1 MLNIIQNTF
10 LLIKVWKYKKLFQK
24 WCTLETSRWWYYAT
38 LLVFR
43 CTLSLDTRIFHDL
56 YSEINYTQNY
66 FWMILTSIPP
76 SDHFRAEQQHRL
88 ILSIKAP
95 LDQEDLF
102 QPSNCTTQI
111 KRGSNKYM
119 QQKVAFFIMPPTFP
133 NAGTLENAKTPWVPD
148 IKEGTTTVF
157 LCAKNTLLD
166 SKGLVLFFW
175 FTIECY
181 HSRSFKLIQIE
192 KKIELFIDFTT
203 IILKIYKQHLPF
215 VVYDR
220 NQLDRNWKP
229 KARCRSFFP
238 KN

>member
-1 MLNIIQNTF
+1 
-10 LLIKVWKYKKLFQK
+10 
-24 WCTLETSRWWYYAT
+24 
-38 LLVFR
+38 
-43 CTLSLDTRIFHDL
+43 
-56 YSEINYTQNY
+56 
-66 FWMILTSIPP
+66 MILTSIPP

-148 IKEGTTTVF
+148 IKEGTTTVC

-215 VVYDR
+215 IVYDR
-220 NQLDRNWKP
+220 NQLDRNWNP
-229 KARCRSFFP
+229 QARCRSFFP
-238 KN
+238 KIKTFFFQKISKFSHVSLLLSWGNKFS